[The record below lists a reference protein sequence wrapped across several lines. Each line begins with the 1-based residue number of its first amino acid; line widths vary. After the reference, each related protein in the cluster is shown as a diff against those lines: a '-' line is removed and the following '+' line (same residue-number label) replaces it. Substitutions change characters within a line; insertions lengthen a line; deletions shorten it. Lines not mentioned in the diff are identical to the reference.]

1 MLQSKSII
9 KANQKLMTNLQ
20 TNVYNAD
27 NTIFDI
33 SKIQDEA
40 SELSKQLNKE
50 SNEQMLQNQ

>member
-1 MLQSKSII
+1 
-9 KANQKLMTNLQ
+9 MTNLQ

-50 SNEQMLQNQ
+50 SNEQMSQNQ